1 MLFGTI
7 YGCGTFRSKGNNTMK
22 ISKSQLRELIKE
34 EFDSSLEEG
43 MFGNIG
49 GKIMTGIKQM
59 LLLPS
64 QLIVGGLL
72 GYVSAS
78 LPRDDFKVADITPKM
93 MVAFT
98 NKIATPDFKES
109 GGVEKF
115 ANDWQNMSRDDLIAE
130 YFTLSEGPFTKYV
143 D

>member
-1 MLFGTI
+1 
-7 YGCGTFRSKGNNTMK
+7 MK
-22 ISKSQLRELIKE
+22 ITKTQLRELIKE
-34 EFDSSLEEG
+34 ELEASMEEG
-43 MFGNIG
+43 MLGDIG

-59 LLLPS
+59 MLLPS

-72 GYVSAS
+72 GYILAS
-78 LPRDDFKVADITPKM
+78 LPRDDFKAEDITPKM

-98 NKIATPDFKES
+98 NKLATPDFKES

-115 ANDWQNMSRDDLIAE
+115 ANDWKNMRRDDLIAE

>member
-1 MLFGTI
+1 
-7 YGCGTFRSKGNNTMK
+7 MK
-22 ISKSQLRELIKE
+22 ITKTQLRELIKE
-34 EFDSSLEEG
+34 ELEASMEEG
-43 MFGNIG
+43 MLGDIG

-59 LLLPS
+59 MLLPS

-98 NKIATPDFKES
+98 NKLATPDFKES

-115 ANDWQNMSRDDLIAE
+115 ANDWKNMSRDDLIAE

>member
-1 MLFGTI
+1 
-7 YGCGTFRSKGNNTMK
+7 MK
-22 ISKSQLRELIKE
+22 ITKAQLRQLIKE
-34 EFDSSLEEG
+34 ELETSMEEG

-72 GYVSAS
+72 GYILAS
-78 LPRDDFKVADITPKM
+78 LPRDDFKAEDITPKM

-98 NKIATPDFKES
+98 NKIATPDFRER

-143 D
+143 DR